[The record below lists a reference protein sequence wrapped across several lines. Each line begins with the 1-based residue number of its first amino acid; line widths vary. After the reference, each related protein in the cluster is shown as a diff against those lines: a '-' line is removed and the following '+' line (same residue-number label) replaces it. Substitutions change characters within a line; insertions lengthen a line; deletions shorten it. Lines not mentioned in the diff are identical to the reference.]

1 VIVVKKVEK
10 HKNFVSGLDQTNT
23 MSDDESSDSES
34 ASQSGSSSIVSGSD
48 VQSGS
53 GGEDNTNKEEEME
66 FEDEDEQPQK
76 MPTKVGPSVVVPTMQ
91 NLGNADDNSSD
102 EDENPFYFARS
113 IAEEQA
119 EAINPYPKPKGPLP
133 LDEED
138 YECKEPD
145 VVKTVKNMI
154 ITRYANPD
162 FDAGL
167 RHSIGKL
174 FVIIAM
180 SNTILYSHNSSQCIC
195 RRS

>member
-1 VIVVKKVEK
+1 MSGEPSSNSDDSSDVSSSSGSGSVC
-10 HKNFVSGLDQTNT
+10 SGL
-23 MSDDESSDSES
+23 
-34 ASQSGSSSIVSGSD
+34 
-48 VQSGS
+48 
-53 GGEDNTNKEEEME
+53 GGEDNENKEEEME
-66 FEDEDEQPQK
+66 YEDEEPQK
-76 MPTKVGPSVVVPTMQ
+76 MPAKVGPSVVVPTMQ

-102 EDENPFYFARS
+102 EDENPFYFPRS